1 MPRTLSY
8 LNGGKAEW
16 WQSHG
21 VLVASG
27 MAVGQGEMFSWLW
40 ALQQE
45 HCLLQLS
52 ASAPTVY
59 YRAERP

>member
-40 ALQQE
+40 ALQ
-45 HCLLQLS
+45 LS
-52 ASAPTVY
+52 ASAPRVY